1 MMTSIEDQIDRFRKN
16 MIGERRS
23 PYTVKEY
30 SFLSSIFLKFV
41 NKDLDQ
47 CTPADIENFKLY
59 LAVERKYSKSSQY
72 LAIKAV
78 KHLFKSRNIKPP
90 ENLIAP
96 RRSAKMPVYL
106 SQSEME
112 RLVEASREDLR
123 DRAMILLLLYTGMR
137 VGELCSLKPEDIDTT
152 EGLIRVRSGKGD
164 KDRIVL
170 IPPECSEV
178 LSQLYSGKIKSGK
191 FSEYFFGTRNGKI
204 HPTTVERIV
213 RNNAKKCGIERK
225 VTPHTLRHT
234 FATTVLKNGGDI
246 RFIQQI
252 LGHASIATTQIYT
265 HIDSSTLRDMYSKYR
280 PKI

>member
-1 MMTSIEDQIDRFRKN
+1 MNESVEEQIDRFKKN

-30 SFLSSIFLKFV
+30 SFLSGIFLNFIK
-41 NKDLDQ
+41 KDLEQ
-47 CTPADIENFKLY
+47 CTLSDIENFKLF
-59 LAVERKYSKSSQY
+59 LAVEKKYSKSSQY

-78 KHLFKSRNIKPP
+78 KHLFKSRNIKAP

-96 RRSAKMPVYL
+96 RRSTKMPVYL

-112 RLVEASREDLR
+112 RLVNASKADIRHN
-123 DRAMILLLLYTGMR
+123 AIIVLLLYTGMR
-137 VGELCSLKPEDIDTT
+137 VGELCGLKTEDIDLP
-152 EGLIRVRSGKGD
+152 ECLIRVRSGKGD

-170 IPPECSEV
+170 MPPECSSV
-178 LSQLYSGKIKSGK
+178 LSQLYESKVKTGNY
-191 FSEYFFGTRNGKI
+191 SEYFFGTKRGKI

-213 RNNAKKCGIERK
+213 RKNSLKCGIERK

-265 HIDSSTLRDMYSKYR
+265 HIDSSTLRDMYAKYR